1 MSTPDQSHANLPVY
15 AQVAELL
22 TRDIAAG
29 RLMDGERLA
38 PEREMAQSYD
48 ISVGTLRKA
57 LAILVDKSLLRRVQ
71 GSGNYVNATGLR
83 DSVYAMFRL
92 ELPSGGGLP
101 RAQVLSITQEN
112 KSADL
117 PSFGTS
123 DRGTRIRRLRY
134 LDAIQIALEEIWLDA
149 GAGVLAHDTVTD
161 SLYRTYQQELGLWIA
176 RAEDRV
182 GLGTVPDWAP
192 AEFCVPIGKTLGFI
206 ERFSWSDAP
215 EPVEYSRT
223 WYDPTRAL
231 YVQRIK

>member
-1 MSTPDQSHANLPVY
+1 MSPPDQSHTTLPVY

-57 LAILVDKSLLRRVQ
+57 LAILVNKSLLRRVQ

-83 DSVYAMFRL
+83 DSVYSMFRL
-92 ELPSGGGLP
+92 ELPEGGGLP
-101 RAQVLSITQEN
+101 RAQVLSVSDEN
-112 KSADL
+112 KPADM
-117 PSFGTS
+117 PRFGTS
-123 DRGTRIRRLRY
+123 TRGTRIRRLRY
-134 LDAIQIALEEIWLDA
+134 LDAVQIALEEIWLDA
-149 GAGVLAHDTVTD
+149 GAGVLSQDTVTD
-161 SLYRTYQQELGLWIA
+161 SLYRTYQQELGLWIS

-182 GLGTVPDWAP
+182 GLGVVPDWGP
-192 AEFCVPIGKTLGFI
+192 HGFHIPSGNTLGFI
-206 ERFSWSDAP
+206 ERFSWSDAA

-223 WYDPTRAL
+223 WFDPTRAV